1 MKQTKRERIWQLLER
16 GYSIKAIAANVKCT
30 RRYVYMQ
37 RRARQLSIREAVQLM
52 QGVRPGSI
60 VELPQAPSLWQRIKN
75 FFKGL
80 V

>member
-1 MKQTKRERIWQLLER
+1 MKQTKRDRIWQLLER

-37 RRARQLSIREAVQLM
+37 RQDRRQRMQEAARLMSQAAEQVRAK
-52 QGVRPGSI
+52 
-60 VELPQAPSLWQRIKN
+60 QAPSLWQRIKN

>member
-37 RRARQLSIREAVQLM
+37 RQDRRQRMQEAAKLMSEAAVQ
-52 QGVRPGSI
+52 VKAK
-60 VELPQAPSLWQRIKN
+60 QAPSLWQRIKN
-75 FFKGL
+75 FFKES

>member
-37 RRARQLSIREAVQLM
+37 RQDRRQRMQEAAKLMSEAAAQVRAQ
-52 QGVRPGSI
+52 
-60 VELPQAPSLWQRIKN
+60 QAPSLWQRIKN
-75 FFKGL
+75 FFKGS

>member
-16 GYSIKAIAANVKCT
+16 T

-37 RRARQLSIREAVQLM
+37 RQDRRQRMQEAAKLMSEAAAQVRAQ
-52 QGVRPGSI
+52 
-60 VELPQAPSLWQRIKN
+60 QAPSLWQRIKN
-75 FFKGL
+75 FFKGS

>member
-1 MKQTKRERIWQLLER
+1 MKQTKRDRIWQLLER

-37 RRARQLSIREAVQLM
+37 RQNRRQQIQEAVKLM
-52 QGVRPGSI
+52 SEAATQVKAQ
-60 VELPQAPSLWQRIKN
+60 QAPSLWQRFKN